1 VEIDDPPAA
10 ALKPSALSRR
20 HWQAASDAPKN
31 PPPAMQKTQFPHAT
45 ENVLYLFVNSPQH
58 SLAPEK
64 ACPQDSTNQV
74 ADIENHY
81 RNVIREMVDL
91 GANLIRM
98 VHQEA
103 QQADAARLAAAKPSY
118 DPSTFPAAKSASDL
132 AGAYDL
138 IFRAMRRAILLD
150 GKLAE
155 LPKPPSAQQRI
166 AARKRIIRDVEDV
179 IQRKA
184 PDDQAEILRAELV
197 ERMDSADLDD
207 EIAHRTIPE
216 IVTDICRDFGIAGLY
231 GGHPWRRRMPHDI
244 AILRA
249 RAEKLAAA
257 APSAEL
263 AALLGTATRPPHSVC
278 GNDPPDG

>member
-1 VEIDDPPAA
+1 MHCKKTILVM
-10 ALKPSALSRR
+10 
-20 HWQAASDAPKN
+20 H
-31 PPPAMQKTQFPHAT
+31 KTQFPHVP
-45 ENVLYLFVNSPQH
+45 ENVLVLFMNSPQH
-58 SLAPEK
+58 SLTPEK

-74 ADIENHY
+74 ADTEDHY
-81 RNVIREMVDL
+81 RRVLREMVDL
-91 GANLIRM
+91 GAGLLRM

-132 AGAYDL
+132 AAAYDI
-138 IFRAMRRAILLD
+138 IFRSMRRAILLD

-155 LPKPPSAQQRI
+155 QPKPPSAQQRI
-166 AARKRIIRDVEDV
+166 AARKRIIRDVEDI

-216 IVTDICRDFGIAGLY
+216 IVTDICRDFGIAGLS
-231 GGHPWRRRMPHDI
+231 GGHPWKRRMPHDI
-244 AILRA
+244 AVLRA

-257 APSAEL
+257 RPSAEL
-263 AALLGTATRPPHSVC
+263 AALLGAAPKAPPRPVS
-278 GNDPPDG
+278 GNDPPMGPAGEFATEPAAIARDGWESGG